1 VTVFAMGS
9 WFSALTDAPV
19 ASIGAFAV
27 LVAATVAAGLGLRWL
42 GTRTRSLF
50 HQVLAV
56 TLASLAIGAAGAV
69 ALARLMVLDGNE
81 LGTVLG
87 VLGTTAV
94 FATLLVVVASKPLG
108 RDIRRLET
116 TVRDIETGDRSVRTE
131 VDRADELGHVARALD
146 DLTAQLDHLE
156 RERDGYEAERTA
168 LLSSVSHDLRT
179 PLAALQVSVEAIA
192 DGIAPDP
199 DRYLRSMKRDIQA
212 ISSLV
217 EDLFLLSRIE
227 HHELQLQPE
236 VFDLAEIADEAIEAL
251 APVAAMRGLHLELA
265 ADARVAA
272 EGNPTAI
279 GRVIRNLIDN
289 AIRHAPE
296 DSTIVVAVAADGDP
310 TVRVSDMG
318 PGFPADFEPRAFDQF
333 TRADVSRTRSTGGA
347 GLGLAIARG
356 LVEAHGGRIWIEPA
370 DGGHVAF
377 ALPAA

>member
-1 VTVFAMGS
+1 MDS
-9 WFSALTDAPV
+9 WWSALTAHPV
-19 ASIGAFAV
+19 ASIGA
-27 LVAATVAAGLGLRWL
+27 LVALLAATVAAGVALSWL
-42 GTRTRSLF
+42 STRTRSLF

-56 TLASLAIGAAGAV
+56 TLASLTIGAAGAI
-69 ALARLMVLDGNE
+69 ALARLMVLDESE

-87 VLGTTAV
+87 VLGATAV
-94 FATLLVVVASKPLG
+94 LAAVLVVVAAKPLG

-116 TVRDIETGDRSVRTE
+116 AVRNIENGDRSARTE

-146 DLTAQLDHLE
+146 DLNARLARLEIE
-156 RERDGYEAERTA
+156 REGYEAERTA

-179 PLAALQVSVEAIA
+179 PLAALQVSVEALA

-199 DRYLRSMKRDIQA
+199 ERYLRSMKRDIQA

-227 HHELQLQPE
+227 HREIELPPE

-251 APVAAMRGLHLELA
+251 APVAAMRDQRLELA

-272 EGNPTAI
+272 QGNAIAI

-296 DSTIVVAVAADGDP
+296 HSTIVVSVAVDRGP
-310 TVRVSDMG
+310 TVRVRDRG
-318 PGFPADFEPRAFDQF
+318 PGFPAEFEPQAFDQF
-333 TRADVSRTRSTGGA
+333 TRADVSRNRSTGGA

-356 LVEAHGGRIWIEPA
+356 LVEAHGGHIWIEQS

-377 ALPAA
+377 AIPAAR

>member
-1 VTVFAMGS
+1 MG
-9 WFSALTDAPV
+9 
-19 ASIGAFAV
+19 
-27 LVAATVAAGLGLRWL
+27 LVGATVAAGFGLRWVS
-42 GTRTRSLF
+42 TRSRSLV

-69 ALARLMVLDGNE
+69 VLARLMVLDENE

-94 FATLLVVVASKPLG
+94 LATLLVILASKPLG
-108 RDIRRLET
+108 RDMGRLEA
-116 TVRDIETGDRSVRTE
+116 TVRSIEAGDRSVRAG

-146 DLTAQLDHLE
+146 ELTERLE
-156 RERDGYEAERTA
+156 RLESEREHYEAERTA
-168 LLSSVSHDLRT
+168 MLSSVSHDLRT

-217 EDLFLLSRIE
+217 DDLFLLARIE
-227 HHELQLQPE
+227 HGDLELRPE
-236 VFDLAEIADEAIEAL
+236 AFDLAEIADEAIEAL
-251 APVAAMRGLHLELA
+251 APVAASRELQLELA
-265 ADARVAA
+265 ADARVPAA
-272 EGNPTAI
+272 GNPTAI

-289 AIRHAPE
+289 AIRHAP
-296 DSTIVVAVAADGDP
+296 DGSIIVVAVSLDEGP
-310 TVRVSDMG
+310 MVRVVDQG
-318 PGFPADFEPRAFDQF
+318 PGFPTGFEVEAFEHF
-333 TRADVSRTRSTGGA
+333 TRADESRSRNTGGA

-356 LVEAHGGRIWIEPA
+356 LVEAHGGRIWIEQST
-370 DGGHVAF
+370 GGEVAF

>member
-1 VTVFAMGS
+1 MTVFGMDS
-9 WFSALTDAPV
+9 WFSALTAHPA
-19 ASIGAFAV
+19 ASIGAFV
-27 LVAATVAAGLGLRWL
+27 GLLVITVGAGLALRWL
-42 GTRTRSLF
+42 STRTRSLF
-50 HQVLAV
+50 HQVLAT
-56 TLASLAIGAAGAV
+56 TLASLTIGAAGAI
-69 ALARLMVLDGNE
+69 ALARLMVLDESE

-87 VLGTTAV
+87 VLAATAV
-94 FATLLVVVASKPLG
+94 LAALLVVVASKPLG

-116 TVRDIETGDRSVRTE
+116 AVRNIETGDRSARTG
-131 VDRADELGHVARALD
+131 VVRADELGHVAHALD
-146 DLTAQLDHLE
+146 ELNARLDLLE
-156 RERDGYEAERTA
+156 RERAGYEAERTA

-227 HHELQLQPE
+227 HDEIELQPE

-251 APVAAMRGLHLELA
+251 APVAATRGQRLELA

-272 EGNPTAI
+272 QGNATAI

-296 DSTIVVAVAADGDP
+296 LSTIIVSVAADNGP
-310 TVRVSDMG
+310 TVRVSDEG
-318 PGFPADFEPRAFDQF
+318 PGFPVDFEPRAFDQF
-333 TRADVSRTRSTGGA
+333 SRADVSRNRRTGGA

-356 LVEAHGGRIWIEPA
+356 LVEAHGGRIWIEPSV
-370 DGGHVAF
+370 GGQVAF
-377 ALPAA
+377 AIPAA